1 MEENVNLENFEKF
14 QARRWLQN
22 FMWWKFKAPRA
33 VTVFKYMQG
42 SGTSFL
48 QEVKF
53 IGRGQRFAFVMH
65 CKLFSTNIFFQ
76 TGISCMIHNYERV
89 AKSLVYKVSPCLL

>member
-14 QARRWLQN
+14 QGRRWLQN

-42 SGTSFL
+42 LGTSFL

-53 IGRGQRFAFVMH
+53 IGRGQRFAFVMY
-65 CKLFSTNIFFQ
+65 CKLSSSKLGFHVRYIIMQGLHDHWYRKLF
-76 TGISCMIHNYERV
+76 
-89 AKSLVYKVSPCLL
+89 P

>member
-42 SGTSFL
+42 LGTSFL
-48 QEVKF
+48 Q
-53 IGRGQRFAFVMH
+53 
-65 CKLFSTNIFFQ
+65 
-76 TGISCMIHNYERV
+76 
-89 AKSLVYKVSPCLL
+89 